1 MNAWLER
8 LRKVRLA
15 SREDGVISVELVILF
30 PVIALIVLG
39 IMEFGHLWQVFHT
52 LTIAS
57 REGARVAVVYQPG
70 TDAVREAAAIT
81 AAKTAV
87 TNYFLKTNPSWKA
100 GTDYT
105 VPDPVVHLNPAT
117 GLLVGGT
124 LTVTVQSDNGL
135 LVLHKLYK
143 NITITAKTAMR
154 FE

>member
-57 REGARVAVVYQPG
+57 REGARAAVVYQPG

-87 TNYFLKTNPSWKA
+87 TNYFQNTNPSWKA

-105 VPDPVVHLNPAT
+105 VPDPVVQLNPAT
-117 GLLVGGT
+117 GGLVGGT
-124 LTVTVQSDNGL
+124 LTVTIQSDNGL

>member
-1 MNAWLER
+1 VNAWLER

-15 SREDGVISVELVILF
+15 SREDGSISVELVILF

-39 IMEFGHLWQVFHT
+39 IMEFGHLWQVYHT

-70 TDAVREAAAIT
+70 TDAVREAGAIT
-81 AAKTAV
+81 AAKNTV
-87 TNYFLKTNPSWKA
+87 TNYFLQTNPSWKA

-105 VPDPVVHLNPAT
+105 VPDPVVQLNPAT